1 MSGQKKQNRLSKEK
15 SPYLLQHQYNPVD
28 WYAWGEEAFEKA
40 RSENKPIFLSIG
52 YATCHW
58 CHVMEHESFEN
69 ENIAAILNENYISIK
84 LDREE
89 RPNVDEIY
97 MSVLTQVMGQG
108 GGWPMSMWL
117 TPDLKP
123 FYGGTY
129 FPPDSR
135 YGRPGFGSIL
145 IQLSEIWKNRLE
157 DIRVNSE
164 EIVEHLK
171 KMSTARY
178 PKSEAPLE
186 PKIIDNAY
194 EKLKS
199 NFDSDYGGFGHAP
212 KFPQVSY
219 LMFLLRYFHR
229 TQKQDA
235 LLMVEK
241 QLQAMSNGGIYDH
254 LGGGFA
260 RYSTDEY
267 WLIPHFE
274 KMLYDN
280 AQLIR
285 IYSEAYQITKKEFYK
300 IIAKETA
307 DFVLREMT
315 DPLGGF
321 YSAYDA
327 DSEGMEGKFYIWK
340 KSEIQNIL
348 KQESEAF
355 SNEYDVTESGNWNDP
370 HHDMSTFNVLNRIR
384 TATDLDS
391 SVNAFH
397 KFKAARDQLL
407 LERSKRIKPLLDH
420 KVLLSW
426 NALMISALSFAG
438 RALNESK
445 YIEAA
450 RKSADFCIKNFK
462 QKTNWLRRY
471 CDGEVAIEAV
481 LEDYSY
487 FVSAL
492 LDLYEASFEAKYLEL
507 AIELNAYVVEKFH
520 DPTNGGFFQV
530 EAGKSDLLTRTKD
543 IDDGAMPSANN
554 FALLNCIKIEQITGD
569 KNLQNVIEKTI
580 DSYQPFAEKHPMA
593 VPLLLC
599 AVDQKI
605 GSTQQVVFA
614 GDQSHFMEI
623 LNQKY
628 LPNAIFLN
636 SEFKNSPLT
645 NSKGKVNQK
654 NSVYVCENFVCKRPL
669 TEASDLNDLFLS
681 TKTSN

>member
-1 MSGQKKQNRLSKEK
+1 MNLQKKQNRLSKEK

-28 WYAWGEEAFEKA
+28 WYPWGEEAFEKA
-40 RSENKPIFLSIG
+40 RRENKPIFLSIG

-69 ENIAAILNENYISIK
+69 ENTAAILNENFVSIK

-89 RPNVDEIY
+89 RPDVDEIY

-145 IQLSEIWKNRLE
+145 IQLSEIWKNRPD
-157 DIRVNSE
+157 DIRSSSD

-186 PKIIDNAY
+186 QKIIDNAF

-199 NFDSDYGGFGHAP
+199 NFDSECGGFGHAP

-219 LMFLLRYFHR
+219 LMFLLRYYYR
-229 TQKQDA
+229 TQQEDA

-241 QLQAMSNGGIYDH
+241 QLQAMANGGIYDH

-315 DPLGGF
+315 DALGGF

-340 KSEIQNIL
+340 KSEIQNLL

-355 SNEYDVTESGNWNDP
+355 CTEYDVTESGNWNDP

-384 TATDLDS
+384 TATDENS
-391 SVNAFH
+391 SVSAFH
-397 KFKAARDQLL
+397 KFKTARDQLL

-426 NALMISALSFAG
+426 NAMMISALSFAG
-438 RALNESK
+438 RALNEVK

-450 RKSADFCIKNFK
+450 KKSADFCIKNFK
-462 QKTNWLRRY
+462 QKTKWLRRY

-492 LDLYEASFEAKYLEL
+492 LDLYDATFESKYLEL
-507 AIELNAYVVEKFH
+507 AIELNSYVIDKFY
-520 DPTNGGFFQV
+520 DLTNGGFFQV

-554 FALLNCIKIEQITGD
+554 IALLNCIKIEQITGD
-569 KNLQNVIEKTI
+569 KNLHSIIEKTI

-605 GSTQQVVFA
+605 GSSQQVVFA
-614 GDQSHFMEI
+614 GDQSQFMEV
-623 LNQKY
+623 LNKKY
-628 LPNAIFLN
+628 LPNAVFLN
-636 SEFKNSPLT
+636 SDFKKSPLT
-645 NSKGKVNQK
+645 VSKDKVNQK
-654 NSVYVCENFVCKRPL
+654 STVYVCENFVCKRPL
-669 TEASDLNDLFLS
+669 TEATELNQLFLS